1 MAEDKKIYYQSV
13 LNPSMQAGEILK
25 KYREQMSADLD
36 KYDSYLRD
44 IDKSLDRIDS
54 SSYYI
59 RGQFGN
65 SLNNAADDLRIEAAN
80 IRRYTEYSV
89 DPAMDNVCKIRTNEE
104 LISQLE
110 SGLLINDSLV
120 YTSNMDSGI
129 GTAAFFTKS
138 NDLSAQ
144 IKENFEE
151 LKDAYVDSASEYI
164 KGGTPLEEYLSLNPS
179 FGGDVGALRLHILK
193 LTQEINEY
201 ASKPINSYTGPYIPV
216 EPTYEPV
223 PVTMP
228 VAKYAPAP
236 VSPEPVSPVVP
247 VAKYAPAP
255 VTTSPITIVPV
266 AKYAPAPVSPE
277 PVSPVVPVAKYAP
290 APVTTSP
297 ITVVPVSK
305 YAPAPATPTLE
316 DPVQPV
322 PELTTFDDEDVPVEE
337 GPVPTLDVTA
347 EEESEGQLPTVD

>member
-1 MAEDKKIYYQSV
+1 
-13 LNPSMQAGEILK
+13 
-25 KYREQMSADLD
+25 
-36 KYDSYLRD
+36 
-44 IDKSLDRIDS
+44 
-54 SSYYI
+54 
-59 RGQFGN
+59 
-65 SLNNAADDLRIEAAN
+65 
-80 IRRYTEYSV
+80 
-89 DPAMDNVCKIRTNEE
+89 MDNVCKIRTNEE

-129 GTAAFFTKS
+129 GTAAFYTNS

-179 FGGDVGALRLHILK
+179 FGGDVGALRLHIMK
-193 LTQEINEY
+193 LTQEINDY

-236 VSPEPVSPVVP
+236 VTTSPTVTIVP

-255 VTTSPITIVPV
+255 VTTSPTVTL
-266 AKYAPAPVSPE
+266 
-277 PVSPVVPVAKYAP
+277 VPVAKYAP

-297 ITVVPVSK
+297 ITVVPVAK

-322 PELTTFDDEDVPVEE
+322 PELTTFGDEDVPVEE

-347 EEESEGQLPTVD
+347 EEESGGQLPTVD